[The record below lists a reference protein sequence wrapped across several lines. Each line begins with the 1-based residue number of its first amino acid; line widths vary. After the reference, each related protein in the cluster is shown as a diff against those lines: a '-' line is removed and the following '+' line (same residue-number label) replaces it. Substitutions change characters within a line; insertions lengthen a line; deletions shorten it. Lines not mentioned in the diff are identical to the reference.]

1 MILVLPPF
9 LWVNPGTGEEA
20 REDSVRRE
28 EALAAT
34 LTKAPRAVTEQT
46 ADVVR
51 WMARR
56 RQFSIN
62 GVPYGFT
69 GLPIVYFSPNT
80 GWNYGG
86 RLQWADYRR
95 RPYRYKMTLYTLRS
109 EEGDARFYYRIKV
122 PRISGTG
129 FGVQLLASFRNDIRT
144 RYYGLGNESRFNQ
157 RYLDRDHP
165 DFRDENYYHYNLAA
179 PRFIFN
185 ILRHLGGPVSMSI
198 GVGIER
204 TKVSKR
210 GRRSFYVE
218 EGTPDG
224 VEDGFTS
231 FGSLTFNWDTRDEDA
246 IAHKG
251 VFHEWSYENSRN
263 SLLALIFEEID
274 FRRYTFTDARYFQLS
289 RRLNLAHRSVFEV
302 LSGSVPLYAYGEV
315 GGSRRKKGLGGSDS
329 LRGFDRQRFTD
340 DVRFFS
346 NTELRCQ
353 LFSTKAFK
361 QYFEWHGVSFL
372 DLGRVWPDLD
382 RLTPRR
388 MHRTVGMGLRVYW
401 NSDFVIRA
409 DLGFSAEQVY
419 LGLKYRNIF

>member
-1 MILVLPPF
+1 MLVLSSL
-9 LWVNPGTGEEA
+9 LWVTHGVAEEA
-20 REDSVRRE
+20 CEDSVQQQE
-28 EALAAT
+28 GTISAT

-46 ADVVR
+46 AEVVR

-80 GWNYGG
+80 GWKYGA
-86 RLQWADYRR
+86 RLQWVDYRR
-95 RPYRYKMTLYTLRS
+95 RPYRYKMTLYMLRA
-109 EEGDARFYYRIKV
+109 EKGDTRLYYRIRV
-122 PRISGTG
+122 PRISGTS

-144 RYYGLGNESRFNQ
+144 RYYGQGNDSVFNEKFIDQ
-157 RYLDRDHP
+157 SHP
-165 DFRDENYYHYNLAA
+165 DFKDGNYYLYKLEA

-185 ILRHLGGPVSMSI
+185 LLRHLGGPVSMSI
-198 GVGIER
+198 GVGVER
-204 TKVSKR
+204 TKVSRR
-210 GRRSFYVE
+210 GGRSFYVE

-224 VEDGFTS
+224 VEDGLTS
-231 FGSLTFNWDTRDEDA
+231 FGSLTFNWDTRDEET
-246 IAHKG
+246 IARDG

-274 FRRYTFTDARYFQLS
+274 FRRYTFTDARYFSLS
-289 RRLNLAHRSVFEV
+289 PRFNLAHRWVFEV

-315 GGSRRKKGLGGSDS
+315 GGSRRVKGLGGSDS

-340 DVRFFS
+340 NVRFFS
-346 NTELRCQ
+346 NLEMRYQ
-353 LFSTKAFK
+353 LFNTRAFK
-361 QYFEWHGVSFL
+361 QYFEWHGIFFM
-372 DLGRVWPDLD
+372 DMGRVWPHLG
-382 RLTPRR
+382 RLTLKR
-388 MHRTVGMGLRVYW
+388 MHRTAGGGLRLYW
-401 NSDFVIRA
+401 NSEFVIRA